1 MSSCCGF
8 SIHDIRFR
16 RTSDD
21 ECAIV
26 VHGQTVGIAT
36 RRADIANPDGGFF
49 YAVHLMDDFRGPRL
63 VDHRDQVRPVAAA
76 MIVERDLA
84 PWTPPP
90 VHPSSQD
97 RLPA

>member
-1 MSSCCGF
+1 MSSCGF

-26 VHGQTVGIAT
+26 VHGQTVGT
-36 RRADIANPDGGFF
+36 VMRRPDIANPDGGFF

-63 VDHRDQVRPVAAA
+63 VDHRHEVRPVAAA
-76 MIVERDLA
+76 MIAERDLA

-90 VHPSSQD
+90 VHPD
-97 RLPA
+97 FARHRPA

>member
-1 MSSCCGF
+1 MSSCGF

-16 RTSDD
+16 RTRDD

-26 VHGQTVGIAT
+26 VHGQTVGT
-36 RRADIANPDGGFF
+36 VMRRPDIANPDGGFF

-63 VDHRDQVRPVAAA
+63 VDHRHEVRSAAA
-76 MIVERDLA
+76 VMIVEHDLA
-84 PWTPPP
+84 PWIPPP
-90 VHPSSQD
+90 VHPSFQD